1 MKSRRELDLMRL
13 LHGEL
18 PEEQARELRR
28 RMESDP
34 GLAEEF
40 QRLRRGWEGL
50 SLPPAS
56 PAPPGFARRVADQA
70 RSGLSR
76 ELAWGLAPGWV
87 RAAAAAALVAGAAL
101 GVGIGRSLP
110 LSTQTETPVAVQADS
125 GEETLSTDDS
135 LAESYWSALDDLA
148 DEP

>member
-18 PEEQARELRR
+18 PEEQARELRE
-28 RMESDP
+28 RMERDP

-40 QRLRRGWEGL
+40 RRLQRGWESL

-56 PAPPGFARRVADQA
+56 PVPPGFAQRVAGQA
-70 RSGLSR
+70 SAG
-76 ELAWGLAPGWV
+76 LAWGPAPGWV

-101 GVGIGRSLP
+101 GVGIAGSFP
-110 LSTQTETPVAVQADS
+110 IATETRAIPA
-125 GEETLSTDDS
+125 EETLSAIDDS

-148 DEP
+148 DER

>member
-18 PEEQARELRR
+18 PEEQARELRD
-28 RMESDP
+28 RMERDP

-56 PAPPGFARRVADQA
+56 PVPPGFAQRVADQA
-70 RSGLSR
+70 SAGLSR

-101 GVGIGRSLP
+101 GVGIAGSLP
-110 LSTQTETPVAVQADS
+110 IAPETQAFPAEEALSS
-125 GEETLSTDDS
+125 IDDS